1 MSPTPTGVNDVDG
14 WKLIANELEASID
27 PVISK
32 FNYNPVFKDIDS
44 DDDIDTNDQF
54 YYIIC
59 SGQEYSKTYDF
70 ESVTIDT
77 ESPTSA
83 ISGEVHVV
91 HYNPTWDNVKV
102 FKNYAVVERSTHLTI
117 STDISKFPGARKP
130 KWTITNITNPEI
142 NDIYYN
148 NMWLTYIFQE
158 PGEYSIQL
166 EAEDTYGNKNVVKR
180 NMLKVK

>member
-1 MSPTPTGVNDVDG
+1 M
-14 WKLIANELEASID
+14 ASYMYID
-27 PVISK
+27 PIISK
-32 FNYNPVFKDIDS
+32 FNYNPIFKDVDS
-44 DDDIDTNDQF
+44 DDDIDTADTF
-54 YYIIC
+54 YHILC
-59 SGQEYSKTYDF
+59 VGQDYSKTYDF
-70 ESVTIDT
+70 ETVMIEDADVNSIYD
-77 ESPTSA
+77 A
-83 ISGEVHVV
+83 GKIHGEVHTK

-102 FKNYAVVERSTHLTI
+102 FKDYATVERSTHLTI

-158 PGEYSIQL
+158 PGDYSIQL